1 MKTHALFAAGIAVAL
16 AACGGGISTS
26 TDWDQSA
33 DFSQFSTYSWFD
45 AQSTGANDINSGRIQ
60 QAVDSQLA
68 SKGLRK
74 VSSGGDLAVSYQ
86 VSSQDRSSF
95 NTMSTGWGG
104 GYGMRGPSM
113 GMGMGTST
121 TTETTWQEGTL
132 VLAMFDAATK
142 SQVWQGTA
150 TGDLNQDLSPD
161 DRTQQIN
168 DAVAKVLDGF
178 PPGS

>member
-1 MKTHALFAAGIAVAL
+1 VKTHALFAAGFAVVL
-16 AACGGGISTS
+16 AGCGGGISTN

-60 QAVDSQLA
+60 QAVDAQLT

-74 VSSGGDLAVSYQ
+74 VSSGGDLAISYQ

-104 GYGMRGPSM
+104 GYGMRGPS
-113 GMGMGTST
+113 MGMGTST

-161 DRTQQIN
+161 DRTQKIN
-168 DAVAKVLDGF
+168 DAIAKVLDGF

>member
-33 DFSQFSTYSWFD
+33 DFSKFSTYSWFD
-45 AQSTGANDINSGRIQ
+45 AQSTGANDINSGRIR

-68 SKGLRK
+68 SKGLQK
-74 VSSGGDLAVSYQ
+74 VSSGGDLAISYQ
-86 VSSQDRSSF
+86 VSTQDRSSYS
-95 NTMSTGWGG
+95 TMSTGWGG
-104 GYGMRGPSM
+104 GYGMMGPRM

-121 TTETTWQEGTL
+121 TTETTWEEGTL
-132 VLAMFDAATK
+132 VLAMFAGATK
-142 SQVWQGTA
+142 TQVWQGTA
-150 TGDLNQDLSPD
+150 SGDLNQNMSPD
-161 DRTQQIN
+161 DRTKQIN
-168 DAVAKVLDGF
+168 EVVSKLLDGF

>member
-1 MKTHALFAAGIAVAL
+1 MKTRALFAAGLAVVL

-33 DFSQFSTYSWFD
+33 DFSKYSTYSWFD

-74 VSSGGDLAVSYQ
+74 VSSGGDLGVSYQ
-86 VSSQDRSSF
+86 VTTAQQTSY

-104 GYGMRGPSM
+104 GWGMGMGM

-121 TTETTWQEGTL
+121 TTATNYETGTL
-132 VLAMFDAATK
+132 ILGMFDGSTK
-142 SQVWQGTA
+142 KQVWSGTA
-150 TGDLNQDLSPD
+150 TADISQNTSPD
-161 DRTQQIN
+161 DRTQKIN
-168 DAVAKVLDGF
+168 DAVAKMLDGF